1 MGGEIFLNKNYDSGI
16 PGNPGTSIIINLKRP
31 PVSGEDL
38 GSGLDISDEVG
49 EQALAKSSIAQS
61 AGNEQEG
68 KELPE
73 HLRVLFVDDDAI
85 LRKLFSRSVRRVA
98 PNWTMKEA
106 SNGESALQLIDEGH
120 CFDLIFVDQY
130 MASIDKQLLGTET
143 ILEMRAHGVTCRL
156 FGLSANDLET
166 EFIASGADGFVIKPF
181 PTETDALKSELLRAV
196 YGKRAY
202 YAKKEDHATD
212 H

>member
-38 GSGLDISDEVG
+38 GSGLDVSSEEGKPI
-49 EQALAKSSIAQS
+49 LASNSTADDLEK
-61 AGNEQEG
+61 

-73 HLRVLFVDDDAI
+73 HLHVLFVDDDAI
-85 LRKLFSRSVRRVA
+85 LRKLFARSVRRVA

-106 SNGESALQLIDEGH
+106 SNGESALQLVDEGH
-120 CFDLIFVDQY
+120 DFDIIFVDQY

-202 YAKKEDHATD
+202 HSKK
-212 H
+212 